1 MTFTTAFILRASM
14 FVLLLII
21 LAVSAVSLFIRPAKR
36 TIKASLVD
44 DFDGGLIDISHAE
57 TSIGKA
63 KTCDIV
69 LTYMSVSRFHAVLAC
84 TRNGWMIYDTHS
96 SCGTFVNGQA
106 IDKKAELK
114 SGDVIQIG
122 AGEFT
127 FYDGDPPAS
136 RAGGGRSKNVRVPKR
151 RTSSNGKL
159 RKSPGRPDSARSGS
173 RGRGLK

>member
-1 MTFTTAFILRASM
+1 MTFTTAFVIRAAM
-14 FVLLLII
+14 FILLLII
-21 LAVSAVSLFIRPAKR
+21 LTVSVVSLFIRPAKR
-36 TIKASLVD
+36 TIKATLVD

-69 LTYMSVSRFHAVLAC
+69 LTYMSVSRFHAVLSNSQ
-84 TRNGWMIYDTHS
+84 NGWMIYDTHS
-96 SCGTFVNGQA
+96 SYGTFVNGKA
-106 IDKKAELK
+106 IDKKSELK

-136 RAGGGRSKNVRVPKR
+136 RASGGRAKNVKVSKR
-151 RTSSNGKL
+151 RLPRDERTCGNT
-159 RKSPGRPDSARSGS
+159 GRNAGTPER
-173 RGRGLK
+173 RRERRTR

>member
-1 MTFTTAFILRASM
+1 MTFTTAFIIRGAM
-14 FVLLLII
+14 FVLLFII
-21 LAVSAVSLFIRPAKR
+21 LTVSVVSLFVRPAKR
-36 TIKASLVD
+36 TIKATLVD

-69 LTYMSVSRFHAVLAC
+69 LTYMSVSRFHAVLSNSQ
-84 TRNGWMIYDTHS
+84 NGWMIYDTHS
-96 SCGTFVNGQA
+96 SCGTLVNGKA

-136 RAGGGRSKNVRVPKR
+136 RTGGGRAQNVRVSKS
-151 RTSSNGKL
+151 RTQRGDKT
-159 RKSPGRPDSARSGS
+159 RKSAPGANSNAK
-173 RGRGLK
+173 GRNVR

>member
-1 MTFTTAFILRASM
+1 MTFTTAFVIRAVM
-14 FVLLLII
+14 FALLFII
-21 LAVSAVSLFIRPAKR
+21 LAVSVVSLFIRPAKR
-36 TIKASLVD
+36 TIKATLVD

-69 LTYMSVSRFHAVLAC
+69 LTYMSVSRFHAVLSNSQ
-84 TRNGWMIYDTHS
+84 NGWMIYDTHS
-96 SCGTFVNGQA
+96 SYGTFVNGKA
-106 IDKKAELK
+106 IDRKSVLK

-136 RAGGGRSKNVRVPKR
+136 RAGGGRAKNVRVSKR
-151 RTSSNGKL
+151 RSARGEKTHNTA
-159 RKSPGRPDSARSGS
+159 PGRNSVRSDV
-173 RGRGLK
+173 RGRNAR

>member
-1 MTFTTAFILRASM
+1 MTFTTAFVIRGAM

-21 LAVSAVSLFIRPAKR
+21 LTVSVVSLFIRPAKR
-36 TIKASLVD
+36 TIKATLVD
-44 DFDGGLIDISHAE
+44 NFDGGLIDISHAE

-69 LTYMSVSRFHAVLAC
+69 LTYMSVSRFHAVLSNSQ
-84 TRNGWMIYDTHS
+84 NGWMIYDTHS
-96 SCGTFVNGQA
+96 SYGTFVNGKA
-106 IDKKAELK
+106 IDKKSELK

-136 RAGGGRSKNVRVPKR
+136 RASGGRAQNVRISR
-151 RTSSNGKL
+151 R
-159 RKSPGRPDSARSGS
+159 RMPRDERARSKAGQNAGTPE
-173 RGRGLK
+173 RGRGRRER

>member
-1 MTFTTAFILRASM
+1 MTFTTAFVIRAAM

-21 LAVSAVSLFIRPAKR
+21 LTVSVVSLFIRPAKR
-36 TIKASLVD
+36 TIKATLVD

-69 LTYMSVSRFHAVLAC
+69 LTYMSVSRFHAVLSNSQ
-84 TRNGWMIYDTHS
+84 NGWMIYDTHS
-96 SCGTFVNGQA
+96 SYGTFVNGKA
-106 IDKKAELK
+106 IDKKSELK

-136 RAGGGRSKNVRVPKR
+136 RASGGRAQNVRISR
-151 RTSSNGKL
+151 RRMPRDERAHSKAGRSSGTSE
-159 RKSPGRPDSARSGS
+159 
-173 RGRGLK
+173 RGRERRAR